1 MVTTRKQA
9 VEIAGKVRAGLETI
23 YAGRLRGVY
32 LFGSAVRGQL
42 NEDSDIDIAIVIDR
56 INSSFEEHERTS
68 ELGTDVSLE
77 AGILV
82 NFLFIP
88 ESDLAE
94 GRYAIYRAVRREGI
108 PV

>member
-32 LFGSAVRGQL
+32 LFGSAVHGRL
-42 NEDSDIDIAIVIDR
+42 DEDSDIDIAVVLDCV
-56 INSSFEEHERTS
+56 NSSFEEHERTS
-68 ELGTDVSLE
+68 ELGTDISLE

-82 NFLFIP
+82 NFLFVP
-88 ESDLAE
+88 ESELVE
-94 GRYAIYRAVRREGI
+94 GRYAVYRAVRREGI